1 MGSSLHPGWSEKG
14 GGRVLLFAEKADLRL
29 PGPTAIP
36 PQVERAIQQTLNH
49 PMMDYRNEEFTELV
63 RETSAA
69 ARMVFGT
76 RNDVILLAGSGTSA
90 LETAMVNLVGPSEKA
105 IICVAGYFGEYF
117 VGIAERLGVEVV
129 RVDVPWGET
138 VDPGDV
144 KAALDR
150 HPDAR
155 AVFVTHCETSTGALN
170 PIEAIAAEVRG
181 RDAVLVVDAVSSLG
195 GAPMRMDAWGVDVV
209 ASCSQKALMLPPGL
223 ALVAVGEKA
232 WQAIRRRRSPSFYFD
247 LRQYASLPE
256 QGQTPYTPNIAL
268 VAGLREALRL
278 MAEEG
283 MENVYRRHAL
293 LRDMTRAGVRA
304 LNLRCLVRDEFAS
317 PTVTSVAIEAMDADA
332 LRTVLR
338 RQLHVA
344 VGGGL
349 GRLKGRLLRL
359 GHMGYCDE
367 GDVLKMLAALE
378 SAMAAS
384 GLPVELGAGVAAAQ
398 RLWLERVQ
406 ADRPTVGT
414 ERGVAPPVHA

>member
-1 MGSSLHPGWSEKG
+1 M
-14 GGRVLLFAEKADLRL
+14 LLFSEKADLRL

-36 PQVERAIQQTLNH
+36 PQVERVIQQTLNH
-49 PMMDYRNEEFTELV
+49 PMMDYRNEAFSELL

-76 RNDVILLAGSGTSA
+76 RHDVILLAGSGTSA

-117 VGIAERLGVEVV
+117 VGIAQRLGVEVV
-129 RVDVPWGET
+129 RLDVPWGEA
-138 VDPGDV
+138 VDPEDV
-144 KAALDR
+144 EGALRR

-155 AVFVTHCETSTGALN
+155 AVFVTHCETSTGVLH
-170 PIEAIAAEVRG
+170 PIEAIAAVVHG
-181 RDAVLVVDAVSSLG
+181 HDAALVVDAVSSLG

-223 ALVAVGEKA
+223 ALVAVGERA
-232 WQAIRRRRSPSFYFD
+232 WELIRRRGSPSFYFD
-247 LRQYASLPE
+247 LRQYAALPE
-256 QGQTPYTPNIAL
+256 RGQPPYTPNVAL
-268 VAGLREALRL
+268 VAALRESLRL
-278 MAEEG
+278 MADEG

-293 LRDMTRAGVRA
+293 LRDMTRTGVRA
-304 LNLRCLVRDEFAS
+304 LDLRCLARDEFAS
-317 PTVTSVAIEAMDADA
+317 PTVTSVMVEAMDADQLRA
-332 LRTVLR
+332 LLR

-349 GRLKGRLLRL
+349 GRLKGRILRL
-359 GHMGYCDE
+359 GHMGYCDA

-378 SAMAAS
+378 AAMAAS

-398 RLWLERVQ
+398 RVWLQRLRAERSPAGSEHGAAAP
-406 ADRPTVGT
+406 ADV
-414 ERGVAPPVHA
+414 